1 MDLNFEQMLAQH
13 NQEFKEAEVYSDW
26 MPPDAE
32 YVVSLIKLD
41 QGTTSKD
48 GQTSVWW
55 KLTGRIE
62 DVQDAKLNGKEFSVG
77 FYSSKAFGILKG
89 AVKTLA
95 GDLVNDLA
103 EAHAVLE
110 ASIGKIIKAKVATKT
125 AKNGNE
131 YTNCYIQEV
140 IETTTASAGEE
151 TPVITQADVGQV
163 PADLIAGAVPP
174 AAEGGDNTA
183 PVQQAPVELLA
194 GQGAPVVNTTPPV
207 V

>member
-41 QGTTSKD
+41 QGTSTKD
-48 GQTSVWW
+48 GQSSVWW

-62 DVQDAKLNGKEFSVG
+62 DVQDAKLNGKEFTVG

-95 GDLVNDLA
+95 GDLINDLE
-103 EAHAVLE
+103 EAHKVLV
-110 ASIGKIIKAKVATKT
+110 ASIGKIIRAKVATKT
-125 AKNGNE
+125 AKNGND
-131 YTNCYIQEV
+131 YTNCFIQEV

-151 TPVITQADVGQV
+151 TQVVTQADVGEV

-174 AAEGGDNTA
+174 AGE
-183 PVQQAPVELLA
+183 QQAPAEILA
-194 GQGAPVVNTTPPV
+194 GQGAPVVDTTPPV